1 MIEMQSANPTLNDRQ
16 RQIGSL
22 LAVLFALTGFAFL
35 AVVLI
40 IVRAQGGNLEVSDRI
55 LIPFSVV
62 MSAGSLAG
70 LWLMRRRQTAGAWL
84 VYTTALIMFP
94 LAAALALKGI
104 LLITALSVIGFTA
117 LFAWQVFP
125 LSSRNRVVLSG
136 ASTLLLL
143 IAIESWDPAFRAHSD
158 FYIPVI
164 SAILIT
170 LGIGTLATYFTRRA
184 LGGNIRSKI
193 VAAILVTGFLS
204 LLALSIFALNRAASL
219 VNTFSGSV
227 ERLANQLAQ
236 EQLINTMTNEAGK
249 ADNAFNTAVSEL
261 EGVARQLELLQEQ
274 KNTLGKGTYWDASVR
289 LTQYSDGQ
297 YFNSRYSPSSVFV
310 PSTVELTDEVIRELN
325 VTAYLDFS
333 APFVLENNPQITAL
347 YFTDKRGIITYYP
360 NIRLGESLPHDY
372 DGTAQ
377 PTFRVAS
384 PLFNKTR
391 SARWSFPRQD
401 PAGRGLVISVS
412 APVYFK
418 DEFMGVMTADF
429 QLAKIAEQIN
439 AIKVGASGY
448 AFLIDSDGH
457 FIAMPP
463 QGYAML
469 GLQPEMLGMN
479 EEPHQTIFDGNQP
492 FELRQI
498 TTRMTAGG
506 SGLVTTEINGV
517 EHFIAY
523 APLAN
528 RNFSL
533 GLIVPVE
540 ELTQPVTITR
550 NEIAAQVRD
559 TARSAIFIIIILL
572 AAAVAVSLGLG
583 QVLSAPILRLTET
596 ANQILE
602 GNLAAQADARSSDE
616 IGTLAQ
622 AFNAMT
628 SRLRR
633 TLEGLES
640 SVEERTAQL
649 LEANAKIE
657 RRAKQFQS
665 IAQVTRT
672 ISSTL
677 DLESLLK
684 QITHTISREFGF
696 YHVGIF
702 LLDSAGEY
710 AVLSAANSAGGER
723 MLARGHRLKVGE
735 MGLVGYA
742 AASGKARIALDTGAD
757 AVYFNN
763 PDLPNTRSEIA
774 LPLRAGEQVIG
785 VLDVQSTE
793 PNAFSEEDITIL
805 STLAD
810 QVSIAI
816 QNARQNEETRKA
828 LAEAE
833 ALSRQFVR
841 SGWSQFTRRQKL
853 LGVRHTGAKASLLY
867 ARTSKEAQEILQS
880 AQQARARSGG
890 AVLSLPIT
898 LRGETIGTVDVRAP
912 GKGEWEQDELDIIQ
926 AIIERAAI
934 AMENARLLAESQKR
948 AAKEHTLAQISA
960 RISAQSDAEEVLKTA
975 VLELRH
981 ALPETEVI
989 VQLQGDAVERKAG

>member
-1 MIEMQSANPTLNDRQ
+1 
-16 RQIGSL
+16 
-22 LAVLFALTGFAFL
+22 
-35 AVVLI
+35 
-40 IVRAQGGNLEVSDRI
+40 
-55 LIPFSVV
+55 
-62 MSAGSLAG
+62 
-70 LWLMRRRQTAGAWL
+70 
-84 VYTTALIMFP
+84 
-94 LAAALALKGI
+94 
-104 LLITALSVIGFTA
+104 
-117 LFAWQVFP
+117 
-125 LSSRNRVVLSG
+125 
-136 ASTLLLL
+136 
-143 IAIESWDPAFRAHSD
+143 
-158 FYIPVI
+158 
-164 SAILIT
+164 
-170 LGIGTLATYFTRRA
+170 
-184 LGGNIRSKI
+184 
-193 VAAILVTGFLS
+193 
-204 LLALSIFALNRAASL
+204 
-219 VNTFSGSV
+219 
-227 ERLANQLAQ
+227 
-236 EQLINTMTNEAGK
+236 
-249 ADNAFNTAVSEL
+249 
-261 EGVARQLELLQEQ
+261 
-274 KNTLGKGTYWDASVR
+274 
-289 LTQYSDGQ
+289 
-297 YFNSRYSPSSVFV
+297 
-310 PSTVELTDEVIRELN
+310 
-325 VTAYLDFS
+325 
-333 APFVLENNPQITAL
+333 
-347 YFTDKRGIITYYP
+347 
-360 NIRLGESLPHDY
+360 
-372 DGTAQ
+372 
-377 PTFRVAS
+377 
-384 PLFNKTR
+384 
-391 SARWSFPRQD
+391 
-401 PAGRGLVISVS
+401 
-412 APVYFK
+412 
-418 DEFMGVMTADF
+418 
-429 QLAKIAEQIN
+429 
-439 AIKVGASGY
+439 
-448 AFLIDSDGH
+448 
-457 FIAMPP
+457 
-463 QGYAML
+463 
-469 GLQPEMLGMN
+469 
-479 EEPHQTIFDGNQP
+479 
-492 FELRQI
+492 
-498 TTRMTAGG
+498 MTAGG
-506 SGLVTTEINGV
+506 SGIVTTEINGV

-540 ELTQPVTITR
+540 ELTQPLAITR

-583 QVLSAPILRLTET
+583 QALSAPILRLTET

-602 GNLAAQADARSSDE
+602 GNLAAQADASRNDE

-833 ALSRQFVR
+833 VLSRQFVR